1 MYHFVS
7 PEKKEKTKSKIKT
20 QNQSCELERYLTTFA
35 LEISTF
41 DFDACH
47 WFCLNHNYM
56 NLLRIMIFL
65 CIWDATFLRV
75 GLDKN

>member
-47 WFCLNHNYM
+47 WFCLNLQLYEFVTNYDLFVYM
-56 NLLRIMIFL
+56 GCDISAFL
-65 CIWDATFLRV
+65 I
-75 GLDKN
+75 G